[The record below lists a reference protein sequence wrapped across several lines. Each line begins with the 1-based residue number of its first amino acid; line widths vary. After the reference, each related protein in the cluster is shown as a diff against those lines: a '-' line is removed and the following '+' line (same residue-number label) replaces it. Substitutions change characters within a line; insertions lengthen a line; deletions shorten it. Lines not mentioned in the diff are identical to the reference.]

1 MIASSPA
8 RIHQEA
14 NAVARSR
21 WVLEIHHEQKDEN
34 SLIATQELDN
44 LPLLRIVLVQNRGR
58 KFIVRPP
65 VDATAKE
72 TKTLLDLR
80 AQGFDIAVQQ

>member
-1 MIASSPA
+1 M
-8 RIHQEA
+8 
-14 NAVARSR
+14 ARSK
-21 WVLEIHHEQKDEN
+21 WVLEIHHEQKVEN

-65 VDATAKE
+65 VHATAKE
-72 TKTLLDLR
+72 TKTILDLR